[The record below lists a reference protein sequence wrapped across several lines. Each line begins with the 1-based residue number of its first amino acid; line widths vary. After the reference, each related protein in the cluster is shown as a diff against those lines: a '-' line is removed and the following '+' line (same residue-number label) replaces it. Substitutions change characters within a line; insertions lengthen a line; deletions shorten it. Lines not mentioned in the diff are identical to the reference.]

1 MKDQRW
7 RKKRIRASRKKA
19 TTAIKELDRLFYDGR
34 WARVQQP
41 KEREND
47 RV

>member
-19 TTAIKELDRLFYDGR
+19 TTAIKELDRLFLDGR
-34 WARVQQP
+34 WAKVT
-41 KEREND
+41 KVTTKGERK
-47 RV
+47 